1 MKFEFIQMNINKS
14 ILIYP
19 KVIPIVKN
27 VTARYLNS
35 HVMKANATMNTAGK
49 HVPRQLK
56 NFRVF
61 VIVKICFRTIVS
73 DSRPVI
79 LIVNQR
85 QIYGNADNSPF

>member
-1 MKFEFIQMNINKS
+1 
-14 ILIYP
+14 
-19 KVIPIVKN
+19 
-27 VTARYLNS
+27 
-35 HVMKANATMNTAGK
+35 MKASPTINTAGK

-61 VIVKICFRTIVS
+61 VIVKICFRTIIS

-79 LIVNQR
+79 LIVSQR